1 MSEAKPLKM
10 RFLRLFGIIIFMF
23 GMIASAVYHSA
34 SNEINW
40 IDFVLGAITGAGL
53 GLALG
58 LLRRG

>member
-1 MSEAKPLKM
+1 MANSKPIKM
-10 RFLRLFGIIIFMF
+10 KFLRLFGIIIFMF
-23 GMIASAVYHSA
+23 GMIASTLYHSA
-34 SNEINW
+34 TADINW